1 VRHIELLRLGRH
13 IIVMRQWRVHDGAH
27 REPVNFAYYLFAHDV
42 ADVCSNIV
50 AISVANVGSNSE
62 PDA

>member
-1 VRHIELLRLGRH
+1 
-13 IIVMRQWRVHDGAH
+13 VHDGAH